1 MRIQAK
7 TVIEPLPN
15 EALIQECEKKWQL
28 KLPNDYKSFIKEYNG
43 VIPENKIFKSNN
55 HQYAIN
61 RFLCILKEPSNS
73 SYGWYDISVVES
85 QIGERLTSNE
95 DLVGIEVLPIVELF
109 AGDYICIDFRKSLSN
124 PSICI
129 WEHENSGDFDPYT
142 HKIANSFSE
151 FLKMLQ

>member
-1 MRIQAK
+1 MRIQTNTIIK
-7 TVIEPLPN
+7 PLPD
-15 EALIQECEKKWQL
+15 EILIKECERKWRL
-28 KLPNDYKSFIKEYNG
+28 TLPNDYKEFIEEYNG
-43 VIPENKIFKSNN
+43 VIPEEKSFIYNS

-95 DLVGIEVLPIVELF
+95 DLIGVEVLPIVELF
-109 AGDYICIDFRKSLSN
+109 AGDYICIDFRESLCN

-129 WEHENSGDFDPYT
+129 WEHENSGDFDPHT
-142 HKIANSFSE
+142 HKVANSFSE